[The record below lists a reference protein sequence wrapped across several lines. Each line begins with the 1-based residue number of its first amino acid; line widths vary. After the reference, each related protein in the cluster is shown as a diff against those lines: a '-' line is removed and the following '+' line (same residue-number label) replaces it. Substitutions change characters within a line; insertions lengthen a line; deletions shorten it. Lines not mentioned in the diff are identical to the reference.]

1 MSPEPGILGRLSVG
15 SSGGSRKP
23 AQEQSNRDQI
33 AREIAAAFIIWMPF
47 GFVPAIDRTWSLIL
61 SRSGLPRR
69 SIFCQLQNQ
78 MIIQPILGYPCLPTF
93 GAQFDYWAGLIDG
106 RLWIP
111 SPQIIIGEDRTKL
124 ARLIGGIVVQMPK
137 PAGLQNVADEDYVG
151 YLHEIYKK
159 AFEYKD

>member
-1 MSPEPGILGRLSVG
+1 
-15 SSGGSRKP
+15 
-23 AQEQSNRDQI
+23 
-33 AREIAAAFIIWMPF
+33 
-47 GFVPAIDRTWSLIL
+47 
-61 SRSGLPRR
+61 
-69 SIFCQLQNQ
+69 

-159 AFEYKD
+159 AFEYKDWISHEIAYLGSAPVGIPTRFLRT